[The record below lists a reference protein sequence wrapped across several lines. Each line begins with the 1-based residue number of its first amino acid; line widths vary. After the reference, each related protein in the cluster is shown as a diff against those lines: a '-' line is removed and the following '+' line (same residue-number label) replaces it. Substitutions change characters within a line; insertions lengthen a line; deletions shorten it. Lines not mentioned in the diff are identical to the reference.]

1 MAHYPKNIP
10 ETISQAERAAARAAT
25 FLSRD
30 TIVSS
35 GAICEVNEDECIG
48 CGSCEDICPEVFK
61 LNKETEKSIVTKPEG
76 GPEELIQ
83 EAMLECPM
91 SCIFWD

>member
-1 MAHYPKNIP
+1 MGKKVVID
-10 ETISQAERAAARAAT
+10 EE
-25 FLSRD
+25 
-30 TIVSS
+30 
-35 GAICEVNEDECIG
+35 ECIG

-61 LNKETEKSIVTKPEG
+61 HNKEAEKSIVIKPEG

-91 SCIFWD
+91 SCIYWD